1 MLGHLASK
9 QRGREFPPS
18 RLILSVITAAPVAA
32 VAAAPVTTAPA
43 PMAAAPITTM
53 PATAPA
59 PMTAPAAMIPAHLFG
74 LQMFHLVAGGNG
86 GTGILLPPRQ
96 RGGPS
101 EPGARQRGRA
111 LRRRPRRR
119 RPRPNQR

>member
-43 PMAAAPITTM
+43 PMAAAPMTTM

-86 GTGILLPPRQ
+86 GRGLL
-96 RGGPS
+96 S
-101 EPGARQRGRA
+101 
-111 LRRRPRRR
+111 RPRRR
-119 RPRPNQR
+119 SPLVPPGRELRVSSASLSALLAAHGAI

>member
-43 PMAAAPITTM
+43 PMAAAPIKTM

-59 PMTAPAAMIPAHLFG
+59 PMTAPAAMIPAHLFR
-74 LQMFHLVAGGNG
+74 LQMFHLVPRGDS
-86 GTGILLPPRQ
+86 GTGILVRPPQPAVLFAPVRA
-96 RGGPS
+96 GP
-101 EPGARQRGRA
+101 
-111 LRRRPRRR
+111 RRPAALL
-119 RPRPNQR
+119 